1 VKKLLLRYDDD
12 DKYDDDD
19 DDDDGNVN
27 DVDDDDGL
35 MMMMMHDDFDDDGN
49 YAYDDYLFPPIF
61 CRKCDVNTADGEGT
75 TSLHYCSEYNRPDMI
90 K

>member
-1 VKKLLLRYDDD
+1 
-12 DKYDDDD
+12 
-19 DDDDGNVN
+19 
-27 DVDDDDGL
+27 
-35 MMMMMHDDFDDDGN
+35 MMMMMMMVMCVMIIVMLMMHDDFDDDVN
-49 YAYDDYLFPPIF
+49 YDDDHLCPPIF

>member
-1 VKKLLLRYDDD
+1 
-12 DKYDDDD
+12 
-19 DDDDGNVN
+19 
-27 DVDDDDGL
+27 
-35 MMMMMHDDFDDDGN
+35 MMMMHDDFDDDGN
-49 YAYDDYLFPPIF
+49 YDDDDHHLFPPIF